1 VTRYSYP
8 GAAREPAPFPHISV
22 TDAAE
27 EPIFVMIRIAVLT
40 TSVAGMLLLLAGC
53 TSVRNT
59 SPAHSAKEDLLIN
72 TAADRAAE
80 ALAAQVPPNL
90 AAWIDTGGMLV
101 REDRN
106 GVYALATI
114 EDALLRHGVRLV
126 GDRVQADAVI
136 VPRAGML
143 STYEKGTLFGIP
155 SLPIPLA
162 PGLVSP
168 SLSLYSQNLAKGVA
182 KFAAS
187 VYDAKTGKL
196 IVSTDPAYG
205 FSREDDGVVL
215 FLFDW
220 DKNDMGVDFKTNPP
234 KVLR

>member
-1 VTRYSYP
+1 
-8 GAAREPAPFPHISV
+8 
-22 TDAAE
+22 
-27 EPIFVMIRIAVLT
+27 MIRTAGLT
-40 TSVAGMLLLLAGC
+40 ASLAAILLLAGC

-59 SPAHSAKEDLLIN
+59 TPAHSAKEDLLIN

-90 AAWIDTGGMLV
+90 AAWIDTSGMLV

-168 SLSLYSQNLAKGVA
+168 SLSLWSQNLAKGSA

-205 FSREDDGVVL
+205 FTKQDDGVVL
-215 FLFDW
+215 FLFNW
-220 DKNDMGVDFKTNPP
+220 DHNDLGVDFTKDPP
-234 KVLR
+234 QSQSRK

>member
-1 VTRYSYP
+1 MITRFA
-8 GAAREPAPFPHISV
+8 GIAAILFLA
-22 TDAAE
+22 
-27 EPIFVMIRIAVLT
+27 
-40 TSVAGMLLLLAGC
+40 AGC
-53 TSVRNT
+53 TTTRNT
-59 SPAHSAKEDLLIN
+59 SPAQSAKAELVIA

-90 AAWIDTGGMLV
+90 AGWIDTSGMTV
-101 REDRN
+101 RDDRN
-106 GVYALATI
+106 DAYALAAI

-126 GDRVQADAVI
+126 ATRAEADAVI
-136 VPRAGML
+136 LPRAGML
-143 STYEKGTLFGIP
+143 STYEKGVLFGIP

-168 SLSLYSQNLAKGVA
+168 SLSLWSQNLVKGNA

-187 VYDAKTGKL
+187 VYDAKSGKL

-215 FLFDW
+215 FLFNW
-220 DKNDMGVDFKTNPP
+220 DHNDMGVDFDKDPP
-234 KVLR
+234 QVQSRK

>member
-1 VTRYSYP
+1 
-8 GAAREPAPFPHISV
+8 
-22 TDAAE
+22 
-27 EPIFVMIRIAVLT
+27 MIRIAGLT
-40 TSVAGMLLLLAGC
+40 ASLTAMLILLAGC

-80 ALAAQVPPNL
+80 AMAAQVPSYL
-90 AAWIDTGGMLV
+90 AAWIDTSGMLV
-101 REDRN
+101 REDQN

-126 GDRVQADAVI
+126 GDRTQADAVI
-136 VPRAGML
+136 LPRAGML
-143 STYEKGTLFGIP
+143 STYEKGILFGIP
-155 SLPIPLA
+155 SLPVPLA
-162 PGLVSP
+162 PGLVTP
-168 SLSLYSQNLAKGVA
+168 SLSLYSQNLAKGAA

-234 KVLR
+234 RVVPRQ